1 MELQELPFKI
11 RYRPGKDNHVAD
23 YLSRRP
29 RVTYDEQVNDD
40 ENFEDRIF
48 AMSGAD
54 NLYQRITEGQA
65 HDEVILKALKEIA
78 RKGRVVSGQL
88 KNISNRLR
96 ATSRIVV
103 PTALRQ
109 DTLRLVHAQH
119 HLGQAGTLNSL
130 RRIFFWPQ
138 MARSVEA
145 FCNGC
150 VTCQKAKHKSSGRAL
165 MGEMKIGQG
174 IPGEAMAMDIGT
186 LPWTDYPGEGY
197 RYFLLMVDLF
207 TRYVEVQ
214 PLRDQEASSILAS
227 FQQGWVYRGHGM
239 PSIVLTDRGANIDGQ
254 YFEKFCAKTGIDKRS
269 TTLYHPQSDGMAER
283 NVGLVKQVVRCLQLD
298 RQLAKGSWPGLLTE
312 VSFHI
317 NSMENATSRISPH
330 LLHLGREPRSP
341 LDAWCTHIHKGERNN
356 HGEYLEALRRKRS
369 ELRSIAQENITKNLG
384 KARARYNQGKRESD
398 IAAGEQVMLKSGQ
411 LKDSLSPRYTG
422 PYEVVERRGPD
433 VKVRLKRRDKWVH
446 IDNTKRFRGSEDLT
460 DLDSDETLVVP
471 VPTNCEDQQQLQSP
485 ESLEA

>member
-1 MELQELPFKI
+1 M
-11 RYRPGKDNHVAD
+11 AD

-29 RVTYDEQVNDD
+29 RMTYDEQVNDD

-54 NLYQRITEGQA
+54 SLYQRITEGQA
-65 HDEVILKALKEIA
+65 HDEVILKELKEIA
-78 RKGRVVSGQL
+78 REGRVVSGQL

-96 ATSRIVV
+96 ATNGMLYFMGRIVV
-103 PTALRQ
+103 PTALHQ

-130 RRIFFWPQ
+130 RRIFFWLR

-214 PLRDQEASSILAS
+214 PLRDQ
-227 FQQGWVYRGHGM
+227 
-239 PSIVLTDRGANIDGQ
+239 
-254 YFEKFCAKTGIDKRS
+254 
-269 TTLYHPQSDGMAER
+269 
-283 NVGLVKQVVRCLQLD
+283 
-298 RQLAKGSWPGLLTE
+298 
-312 VSFHI
+312 
-317 NSMENATSRISPH
+317 
-330 LLHLGREPRSP
+330 
-341 LDAWCTHIHKGERNN
+341 
-356 HGEYLEALRRKRS
+356 
-369 ELRSIAQENITKNLG
+369 
-384 KARARYNQGKRESD
+384 
-398 IAAGEQVMLKSGQ
+398 
-411 LKDSLSPRYTG
+411 
-422 PYEVVERRGPD
+422 
-433 VKVRLKRRDKWVH
+433 
-446 IDNTKRFRGSEDLT
+446 
-460 DLDSDETLVVP
+460 
-471 VPTNCEDQQQLQSP
+471 
-485 ESLEA
+485 

>member
-1 MELQELPFKI
+1 
-11 RYRPGKDNHVAD
+11 
-23 YLSRRP
+23 
-29 RVTYDEQVNDD
+29 
-40 ENFEDRIF
+40 
-48 AMSGAD
+48 
-54 NLYQRITEGQA
+54 
-65 HDEVILKALKEIA
+65 
-78 RKGRVVSGQL
+78 
-88 KNISNRLR
+88 
-96 ATSRIVV
+96 
-103 PTALRQ
+103 
-109 DTLRLVHAQH
+109 
-119 HLGQAGTLNSL
+119 
-130 RRIFFWPQ
+130 
-138 MARSVEA
+138 
-145 FCNGC
+145 
-150 VTCQKAKHKSSGRAL
+150 

-197 RYFLLMVDLF
+197 IYFLLMVDLF

-214 PLRDQEASSILAS
+214 
-227 FQQGWVYRGHGM
+227 
-239 PSIVLTDRGANIDGQ
+239 
-254 YFEKFCAKTGIDKRS
+254 
-269 TTLYHPQSDGMAER
+269 PQSDGMAER

-341 LDAWCTHIHKGERNN
+341 LDAWCTRIHEGERNN
-356 HGEYLEALRRKRS
+356 HGEYQEALRRKRS

-398 IAAGEQVMLKSGQ
+398 IAAGDQVMLKSGQ

-460 DLDSDETLVVP
+460 DLHSDETQVVP
-471 VPTNCEDQQQLQSP
+471 VLPRDEWRGSTTTA
-485 ESLEA
+485 ESRIIISSTRGAG